1 MTKHVFH
8 PSILRAYDIRG
19 IVDETLTL
27 NDAKAIGIAF
37 AACLR
42 QRGYG
47 NHVAVGRDGRLS
59 SPALAAALC
68 DGLVA
73 GGARVSD
80 IGWAGRGLV
89 ILDAAPHRCFIMLV
103 SPSTPTPPFK

>member
-19 IVDETLTL
+19 IVNETLNS

-59 SPALAAALC
+59 SPALAASSFSIQYITL
-68 DGLVA
+68 LKP
-73 GGARVSD
+73 SLL
-80 IGWAGRGLV
+80 GLV
-89 ILDAAPHRCFIMLV
+89 IV
-103 SPSTPTPPFK
+103 K